1 MGGGCYQI
9 GEIFL
14 VSAVYRLYCF
24 SLVKDP
30 SWMMTT
36 VLRRTNNDDVML
48 VFSLG
53 WFISTIVQITRAYE
67 EGEKEGMEVESTM
80 RREEGVKWLIKR

>member
-1 MGGGCYQI
+1 
-9 GEIFL
+9 
-14 VSAVYRLYCF
+14 
-24 SLVKDP
+24 
-30 SWMMTT
+30 MMTT

-53 WFISTIVQITRAYE
+53 WCISNIVQITRAYE